1 MWTVAWAV
9 LNGVTLPDTLP
20 EAFEDD
26 VRRYGFE
33 TRALWDPDAAL
44 PDHIRRAVADYAD
57 RQIDAVQQ
65 TIFPLHQ
72 L

>member
-9 LNGVTLPDTLP
+9 LNGVDLPDTLP

-26 VRRYGFE
+26 ARRYGFK
-33 TRALWDPDAAL
+33 TRALWDADVAL
-44 PDHIRRAVADYAD
+44 PDDLRRAVVDYAD

-65 TIFPLHQ
+65 TIFPLHR